1 VFPLAVMLSAAVV
14 LYVWVATASD
24 TKHVRL
30 LTGESGLRVAH
41 VLYGLSLVFFGMA
54 HFIDV
59 KDTVSLVPNW
69 LPGHFFWAYFTG
81 CAYIG
86 AGLAILFGVL
96 ARLAAILSAV
106 QIGSFLLL
114 VWLPIVAA
122 GSKVPFQWSE
132 TFLNAALLAGA
143 WVIADSYR
151 LTRQAPHGP
160 AV

>member
-1 VFPLAVMLSAAVV
+1 VFPLAVMLSAAMV
-14 LYVWVATASD
+14 LYVWVATAWD
-24 TKHVRL
+24 TRHVRH

-41 VLYGLSLVFFGMA
+41 ILYGLSLVFFGTA

-69 LPGHFFWAYFTG
+69 LPVHLFWAYFTG

-86 AGLAILFGVL
+86 AGLAVLLGVL
-96 ARLAAILSAV
+96 ARLAAILAAV
-106 QIGSFLLL
+106 QIGSFLIL
-114 VWLPIVAA
+114 VWIPIVAA

-143 WVIADSYR
+143 WAIADSYR
-151 LTRQAPHGP
+151 HTTLPSHHRAR
-160 AV
+160 